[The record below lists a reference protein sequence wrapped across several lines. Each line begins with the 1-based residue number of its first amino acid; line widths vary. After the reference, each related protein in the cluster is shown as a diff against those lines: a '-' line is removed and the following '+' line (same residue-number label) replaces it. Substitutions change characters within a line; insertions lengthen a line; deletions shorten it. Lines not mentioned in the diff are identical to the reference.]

1 MSEFEARIRSLILRI
16 ILVTIIFD
24 VISNIGLT
32 IYYIV
37 TDDLGSEI
45 SVYLSERIIMPTA
58 INVLALIAAK
68 RFNDSKKETAKSKY
82 WACAMAFATVVGSLA
97 VFQCYFPCLWTGPA
111 IAMIFC
117 SIFHDFKLI
126 RVMFIYSMGIIAL
139 AYVLVVGD
147 YPENM
152 SFYMQCAI
160 VSAII
165 TVIAFLLANAMEEY
179 ARNVAKLNRENL
191 EKEIELKRRLDFDPL
206 TEVHSRG
213 YMDLRGEEMLKNA
226 DRFNPVTVA
235 IIDIDDFKQINDK
248 YGHENGDKVLRTLG
262 LLLNSLI
269 DERHTIVGRYG
280 GEEFLFIFEG
290 GNINEHEALLDALR
304 ESFSLI
310 NYAFM
315 GPTNNSC
322 SFSGGITVTYERQH
336 LDEVFKVADEALY
349 IAKGKGKNNIVRK

>member
-1 MSEFEARIRSLILRI
+1 MEVFEARIRTLILRI
-16 ILVTIIFD
+16 LFVIIIFD
-24 VISNIGLT
+24 IFCNLGLT
-32 IYYIV
+32 IYYNLIN
-37 TDDLGSEI
+37 DLGSEI
-45 SVYLSERIIMPTA
+45 TVYLTKRLFIPTA
-58 INVLALIAAK
+58 INVLSLIAAK
-68 RFNDSKKETAKSKY
+68 RFNDSSKETRKAKY
-82 WACAMAFATVVGSLA
+82 WACIMAFAAVVGCLSI
-97 VFQCYFPCLWTGPA
+97 FQCYFPCLWLGPA
-111 IAMIFC
+111 FSMLFC
-117 SIFHDFKLI
+117 SIFNDTKLI
-126 RVMFIYSMGIIAL
+126 RTLFIYSMGTISIS
-139 AYVLVVGD
+139 YILVVED
-147 YPENM
+147 HPENM

-160 VSAII
+160 VCASI
-165 TVIAFLLANAMEEY
+165 TIIAFLLANTMDEF
-179 ARNVAKLNRENL
+179 ARNMAKLDKEKL
-191 EKEIELKRRLDFDPL
+191 EKEIELKRKLDFDPL

-213 YMDLRGEEMLKNA
+213 YMDIRGEEMLKNA

-290 GNINEHEALLDALR
+290 GDVNEHEALLDALR

-310 NYAFM
+310 NFSFM

-322 SFSGGITVTYERQH
+322 SFSGGITVSYERRH
-336 LDEVFKVADEALY
+336 LDEVFKIADEALY